1 MSTSP
6 KPSSG
11 KGARPVITALAAVLA
26 VEAVLVLVATV
37 ITIVQ
42 FLAHGAKVES
52 DAIAFIVCL
61 VIGFLWVAAAAVGVW
76 LRRRWSRGLTITW
89 QLIQLV
95 VGVGAIEGLLAGP
108 LAGVVLLVLAVIG
121 GALVITP
128 AATRALRGDAS

>member
-1 MSTSP
+1 
-6 KPSSG
+6 
-11 KGARPVITALAAVLA
+11 
-26 VEAVLVLVATV
+26 
-37 ITIVQ
+37 
-42 FLAHGAKVES
+42 
-52 DAIAFIVCL
+52 
-61 VIGFLWVAAAAVGVW
+61 VW